1 MKTEEKFS
9 LKEIENKEFILHHH
23 LGLGDSI
30 VCNGM
35 VNYLSKDFEKI
46 YLPVKD
52 NNYKT
57 IKFLYSENNRV
68 EIFKVENETRE
79 NDVSNFANNNNLE
92 ILRVGFKNVGDTPFN
107 KAFYKQLNLPYKY
120 SIKYFSIPRSD
131 SMQDNLMKHLVEY
144 YKIKDNKF
152 NVIHNESSGKKYELK
167 NINGTN
173 NIFVSKESDIYGN
186 MLLYKKLIENAE
198 EIHCINSSFIH
209 LVERVNNIGKIYYH
223 HIRKSK
229 LFLKKRWKVIN
240 YED

>member
-9 LKEIENKEFILHHH
+9 LKDIENKEFILHHH

-92 ILRVGFKNVGDTPFN
+92 NLKSRV
-107 KAFYKQLNLPYKY
+107 
-120 SIKYFSIPRSD
+120 
-131 SMQDNLMKHLVEY
+131 
-144 YKIKDNKF
+144 
-152 NVIHNESSGKKYELK
+152 
-167 NINGTN
+167 
-173 NIFVSKESDIYGN
+173 
-186 MLLYKKLIENAE
+186 
-198 EIHCINSSFIH
+198 
-209 LVERVNNIGKIYYH
+209 
-223 HIRKSK
+223 
-229 LFLKKRWKVIN
+229 
-240 YED
+240 

>member
-9 LKEIENKEFILHHH
+9 LKDIENKEFILHHH

-107 KAFYKQLNLPYKY
+107 KAFYKQLNL
-120 SIKYFSIPRSD
+120 ITAFR
-131 SMQDNLMKHLVEY
+131 
-144 YKIKDNKF
+144 
-152 NVIHNESSGKKYELK
+152 
-167 NINGTN
+167 
-173 NIFVSKESDIYGN
+173 IY
-186 MLLYKKLIENAE
+186 
-198 EIHCINSSFIH
+198 
-209 LVERVNNIGKIYYH
+209 
-223 HIRKSK
+223 
-229 LFLKKRWKVIN
+229 
-240 YED
+240 

>member
-1 MKTEEKFS
+1 MKSNAFYEKNDFSAYVDSDAGQGCSLAQVIEASSRAHNLSKFS
-9 LKEIENKEFILHHH
+9 LKDIENKEFILHHH

-35 VNYLSKDFEKI
+35 VNYLSKDFKKI

-120 SIKYFSIPRSD
+120 SIKYF
-131 SMQDNLMKHLVEY
+131 
-144 YKIKDNKF
+144 
-152 NVIHNESSGKKYELK
+152 
-167 NINGTN
+167 
-173 NIFVSKESDIYGN
+173 
-186 MLLYKKLIENAE
+186 
-198 EIHCINSSFIH
+198 
-209 LVERVNNIGKIYYH
+209 
-223 HIRKSK
+223 
-229 LFLKKRWKVIN
+229 
-240 YED
+240 

>member
-9 LKEIENKEFILHHH
+9 LKDIENKEFILHHH

-35 VNYLSKDFEKI
+35 VNYLSKHFEKI

-57 IKFLYSENNRV
+57 MKFLYSENNRV

-120 SIKYFSIPRSD
+120 SIKYFR
-131 SMQDNLMKHLVEY
+131 NY
-144 YKIKDNKF
+144 FF
-152 NVIHNESSGKKYELK
+152 NISEFIMISS
-167 NINGTN
+167 NT
-173 NIFVSKESDIYGN
+173 
-186 MLLYKKLIENAE
+186 
-198 EIHCINSSFIH
+198 
-209 LVERVNNIGKIYYH
+209 
-223 HIRKSK
+223 
-229 LFLKKRWKVIN
+229 
-240 YED
+240 

>member
-9 LKEIENKEFILHHH
+9 LKDIENKEFILHHH

-120 SIKYFSIPRSD
+120 SIKYFSIPKSE
-131 SMQDNLMKHLVEY
+131 SMQDNLMKHLIEY
-144 YKIKDNKF
+144 
-152 NVIHNESSGKKYELK
+152 S
-167 NINGTN
+167 
-173 NIFVSKESDIYGN
+173 
-186 MLLYKKLIENAE
+186 
-198 EIHCINSSFIH
+198 
-209 LVERVNNIGKIYYH
+209 
-223 HIRKSK
+223 
-229 LFLKKRWKVIN
+229 
-240 YED
+240 

>member
-9 LKEIENKEFILHHH
+9 LKDIENKEFILHHH

-35 VNYLSKDFEKI
+35 VNYLTKNFEKI
-46 YLPVKD
+46 YVPVKD

-120 SIKYFSIPRSD
+120 SIKYFSIPKSE
-131 SMQDNLMKHLVEY
+131 SMQDNLMKHLIEY
-144 YKIKDNKF
+144 
-152 NVIHNESSGKKYELK
+152 S
-167 NINGTN
+167 
-173 NIFVSKESDIYGN
+173 
-186 MLLYKKLIENAE
+186 
-198 EIHCINSSFIH
+198 
-209 LVERVNNIGKIYYH
+209 
-223 HIRKSK
+223 
-229 LFLKKRWKVIN
+229 
-240 YED
+240 

>member
-1 MKTEEKFS
+1 
-9 LKEIENKEFILHHH
+9 
-23 LGLGDSI
+23 
-30 VCNGM
+30 M

-120 SIKYFSIPRSD
+120 SIKYFSIPRSE
-131 SMQDNLMKHLVEY
+131 SMQDNLMKHLIEY

-173 NIFVSKESDIYGN
+173 NIFVSKESIY
-186 MLLYKKLIENAE
+186 M
-198 EIHCINSSFIH
+198 EICFFIKN
-209 LVERVNNIGKIYYH
+209 L
-223 HIRKSK
+223 SK
-229 LFLKKRWKVIN
+229 MPKRFIV
-240 YED
+240 

>member
-9 LKEIENKEFILHHH
+9 LKDIENKEFILHHH

-120 SIKYFSIPRSD
+120 SIKYFSIPRSE
-131 SMQDNLMKHLVEY
+131 SMQDNLMKHL
-144 YKIKDNKF
+144 I
-152 NVIHNESSGKKYELK
+152 
-167 NINGTN
+167 
-173 NIFVSKESDIYGN
+173 
-186 MLLYKKLIENAE
+186 
-198 EIHCINSSFIH
+198 
-209 LVERVNNIGKIYYH
+209 
-223 HIRKSK
+223 
-229 LFLKKRWKVIN
+229 
-240 YED
+240 